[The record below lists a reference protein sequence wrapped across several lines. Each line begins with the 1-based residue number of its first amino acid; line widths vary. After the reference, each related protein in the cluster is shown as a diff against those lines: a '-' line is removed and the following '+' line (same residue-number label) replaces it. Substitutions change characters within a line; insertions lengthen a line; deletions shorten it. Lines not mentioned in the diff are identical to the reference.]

1 MAKWCKH
8 IKVALDETRMMV
20 LGVQVLISLQFQL
33 AFQNGFART
42 SPGVRQLIVLVLL
55 LLLAFLQETV
65 LPPLA

>member
-42 SPGVRQLIVLVLL
+42 S
-55 LLLAFLQETV
+55 
-65 LPPLA
+65 